1 MRARSHW
8 HWGRHEAVRPGP
20 TQGGGRAVSGAPSP
34 FLTVGMP
41 TFNSA
46 ATIRSAID
54 SLLAQRF
61 GDFEL
66 VISDNA
72 STDDTW
78 AIVQEYTQR
87 DPRVRA
93 MRQARNIGANANY
106 SAVFDRARGRY
117 FKWASSNDW
126 CAPDFLA
133 QCVERLERDPELVLV
148 APRTRLFQSDLA
160 QATNY
165 SGDIA
170 CMQASPAER
179 FIHAG
184 TKLALNNVMNG
195 VVRLDALRQTRL
207 IEHYPGAD
215 TVLVG
220 HLALLG
226 KISLLDDR
234 LFYRR
239 MDAATATRMMSE
251 AAVMRH
257 HYPDDTW
264 RSRLPSWRLA
274 LGWLRVALTA
284 PVPGSEKRRALGWV
298 LRMTYWKRAHM
309 ARDLRDLLR

>member
-1 MRARSHW
+1 
-8 HWGRHEAVRPGP
+8 
-20 TQGGGRAVSGAPSP
+20 VSVIASP
-34 FLTVGMP
+34 LLTVGMP
-41 TFNSA
+41 TYNAA
-46 ATIRSAID
+46 ATVRSAID

-78 AIVQEYTQR
+78 SIIQEYMQR
-87 DPRVRA
+87 DARVQGT
-93 MRQARNIGANANY
+93 RQPRNIGANANY

-133 QCVERLERDPELVLV
+133 QCVEALERDPGVVLV

-170 CMQASPAER
+170 CMQASAADR
-179 FIHAG
+179 FIHAA

-195 VVRLDALRQTRL
+195 VVRFDALRKTRL

-226 KISLLDDR
+226 KISLLDER

-239 MDAATATRMMSE
+239 MDAETATRMMSE
-251 AAVMRH
+251 AAVLRH

-284 PVPGSEKRRALGWV
+284 PVSAGEKRRALGWV

>member
-1 MRARSHW
+1 MSATS
-8 HWGRHEAVRPGP
+8 
-20 TQGGGRAVSGAPSP
+20 APL
-34 FLTVGMP
+34 LTVGMP
-41 TFNSA
+41 TFNAA
-46 ATIRSAID
+46 ATIRSAVD

-72 STDDTW
+72 STDETW
-78 AIVQEYTQR
+78 SIVHEYMRRDRRVQAIRQE
-87 DPRVRA
+87 
-93 MRQARNIGANANY
+93 RNIGANANY

-126 CAPDFLA
+126 CAPEFLA

-148 APRTRLFQSDLA
+148 APRTRLFQSDLD

-170 CMQASPAER
+170 CMQASPADR

-184 TKLALNNVMNG
+184 TNLALNNVMNG
-195 VVRLDALRQTRL
+195 VVRFDALRRTRL

-215 TVLVG
+215 TILVG

-226 KISLLDDR
+226 KIALLDDR

-239 MDAATATRMMSE
+239 MDAANATRMMSE
-251 AAVMRH
+251 SAVLRH

-274 LGWLRVALTA
+274 LGRLRVALTA
-284 PVPGSEKRRALGWV
+284 PVPGSEKRRAIGWV
-298 LRMTYWKRAHM
+298 LRMTYWNRAHM